1 MMQRRLQAH
10 CGDMTT
16 TPERQPLSLSDC
28 DDVLAYIPHALGF
41 HPQNSLVLLL
51 IVGQRLEA
59 TLRVDLPGESHPE
72 DREAWLGQV
81 LNLLH
86 RLPQVRSLVAVVYA
100 PDSSRNP
107 RNVPYRQVIGEL
119 DEALEYTDIDLRQ
132 AWCLS
137 GDQVWDY
144 ADDDVKIT
152 FPRPNVALGNTNL
165 SLVLAGSAPLDR
177 PWDGTGIE
185 EWGNAEEIRLLAK
198 SLALDVLESLE
209 QWADVLDMDEMRA
222 RAFLHSSKSGA
233 ARMLVGLH
241 KRIVRD
247 VLPYLAGVGAEQTII
262 MAEQLCLNS
271 GKDQAK
277 PLADFLLGRGW
288 QGPDWRRI
296 ERLWSISR
304 DLLGV
309 ARAEERHALLCILAW
324 IEWARGRGSMAIM
337 LLDRVLDEQG
347 DYRLAQ
353 LLRELMNRGA
363 MPEWATDELRAWRA
377 RMG

>member
-1 MMQRRLQAH
+1 MKLQCFEAH
-10 CGDMTT
+10 RGDMTT

-41 HPQNSLVLLL
+41 HPHNSLVLLL

-59 TLRVDLPGESHPE
+59 TLRVDLPGEIHPE
-72 DREAWLGQV
+72 DRDAWLGQV
-81 LNLLH
+81 LRLLE

-100 PDSSRNP
+100 PENSHNP
-107 RNVPYRQVIGEL
+107 LKVPYRQIIGAL
-119 DEALEYTDIDLRQ
+119 DQALESTDIDLRQ

-137 GDQVWDY
+137 GNQVWDY
-144 ADDDVKIT
+144 ADDDVKIS
-152 FPRPNVALGNTNL
+152 FPRPDVALGNTNL

-177 PWDGTGIE
+177 PWDGTGIA
-185 EWGNAEEIRLLAK
+185 EWDNAEQIRQLAK
-198 SLALDVLESLE
+198 TLDQDVIDSLD
-209 QWADVLDMDEMRA
+209 QWADVLDMDVMKA
-222 RAFLHSSKSGA
+222 KAFLHSSQSGA
-233 ARMLVGLH
+233 AGMLAGLR

-262 MAEQLCLNS
+262 MAERLCFNS

-288 QGPDWRRI
+288 QGPDWRGI
-296 ERLWSISR
+296 ERLWSICR

-309 ARAEERHALLCILAW
+309 ALAEERHALLCILAW
-324 IEWARGRGSMAIM
+324 IEWSRGRGSMAIM

-377 RMG
+377 QMG